1 MALGTRV
8 VTLVTLATASQQARM
23 VRGSRRPFPPRRRA
37 YESIPCAT
45 RPDAPLPA
53 STTCRKRKVSSS
65 CGVRIRGPH
74 SMHWPRPG
82 ESFWA
87 LKCATRGASR
97 GQTNPV
103 CVVGGSLYTSGATSV
118 SWFSQHTSVSWCS
131 PSVSWYSGRASRGD
145 PHDARCLF
153 IGNPDFTPMP
163 HEGHRDWFFSRGT
176 DMTRPSEEGGGCSCT
191 T

>member
-1 MALGTRV
+1 M
-8 VTLVTLATASQQARM
+8 ATAAQQARM

-37 YESIPCAT
+37 HESIPCAT

-53 STTCRKRKVSSS
+53 STTYRKRKVSSS

-103 CVVGGSLYTSGATSV
+103 CIVDGAVDTFGATSV
-118 SWFSQHTSVSWCS
+118 SWCSQS
-131 PSVSWYSGRASRGD
+131 PSVSWCMVLTVGVMVLWSCLRGRPACRAVSFHQKSRFYTHATG
-145 PHDARCLF
+145 
-153 IGNPDFTPMP
+153 GTP
-163 HEGHRDWFFSRGT
+163 GLVL
-176 DMTRPSEEGGGCSCT
+176 
-191 T
+191 